1 MKFLVLPDYSNETT
15 AQYFPVL
22 LIIYIA
28 LSRTTASLR
37 ASFPFGEVER
47 GHAREARERRHD
59 CEGRGVFL
67 NVRQAFM
74 AGQPGISSIQI
85 IWRCIIF
92 QPMVFCFVK
101 KKKLYLFTF
110 TINKLQIQTTC
121 KIVQLIVAGSME
133 TCLLHYTG
141 SVKRHVLSV
150 HAHAQP
156 RAKQKWK
163 FIRDFCKLS
172 FLPHLAASPLARAFS
187 RGFASLAMHEDHASR
202 LYTAKQTNWVT
213 NMELSSGR
221 TLVQICFGWPT
232 WCTPRTNYSMSW
244 RPHTDPWQQH
254 HEAGEVCLGLHNN
267 RTLLHENKFKVNRV
281 N

>member
-15 AQYFPVL
+15 AQYFPVIL
-22 LIIYIA
+22 LIYIA

-37 ASFPFGEVER
+37 DSCPFGEVVR
-47 GHAREARERRHD
+47 GHATEAREKRHD
-59 CEGRGVFL
+59 CEGRVSKNHLTVHHF
-67 NVRQAFM
+67 
-74 AGQPGISSIQI
+74 
-85 IWRCIIF
+85 
-92 QPMVFCFVK
+92 
-101 KKKLYLFTF
+101 
-110 TINKLQIQTTC
+110 LQIQTTC
-121 KIVQLIVAGSME
+121 KIVEPIEAGSME

-150 HAHAQP
+150 HAHAQL

-202 LYTAKQTNWVT
+202 LYNAKQTNWVT

-221 TLVQICFGWPT
+221 TLVQVCFAWPT

>member
-22 LIIYIA
+22 LLIYIE

-37 ASFPFGEVER
+37 ASSPFGEVVR

-59 CEGRGVFL
+59 CKGRSVFL

-85 IWRCIIF
+85 IWRRIIF
-92 QPMVFCFVK
+92 QPMIFCFVKK

-121 KIVQLIVAGSME
+121 KIVELIVAGSME

-187 RGFASLAMHEDHASR
+187 RGFASLAIHEDR
-202 LYTAKQTNWVT
+202 KTYK
-213 NMELSSGR
+213 LS
-221 TLVQICFGWPT
+221 
-232 WCTPRTNYSMSW
+232 N
-244 RPHTDPWQQH
+244 
-254 HEAGEVCLGLHNN
+254 
-267 RTLLHENKFKVNRV
+267 
-281 N
+281 

>member
-15 AQYFPVL
+15 AQYFPVIL
-22 LIIYIA
+22 LIYIA

-37 ASFPFGEVER
+37 DSCPFGEVVR
-47 GHAREARERRHD
+47 GHATEARERRHD
-59 CEGRGVFL
+59 CEGRVSKNHLTVHHF
-67 NVRQAFM
+67 
-74 AGQPGISSIQI
+74 
-85 IWRCIIF
+85 
-92 QPMVFCFVK
+92 
-101 KKKLYLFTF
+101 
-110 TINKLQIQTTC
+110 LQIQTTC
-121 KIVQLIVAGSME
+121 KIVEPIEAGSME